1 MIVRLGFVRMANDLK
16 GGSEMTYEE
25 ALKEAKEKAKG
36 LPTFMKDGRE
46 WIKVNGQSFPKDW
59 FLGHCARM
67 RVSGEI

>member
-1 MIVRLGFVRMANDLK
+1 
-16 GGSEMTYEE
+16 MTYEE

-36 LPTFMKDGRE
+36 FPTFMKDGRE